1 MARGRMIDQ
10 RFTQSEKLNGVPRD
24 HRLVYASI
32 LPYLDRQGR
41 MCAEP
46 MVVKVTV
53 FRRSDFTIEEIAEA
67 LASLAKADLIR
78 LYSDKDN
85 EAILEYANFL
95 DFNSP
100 NSRERK
106 SDYPGPDDSGALD
119 VRDELLAAALG
130 GPPESPPTDTPRA
143 MHVQGQRDVQG
154 NGTERER
161 LTLNGERKEKDMSA
175 TSADDA
181 PPKPT
186 LETLT
191 EIWNRESGD
200 LRKVR
205 DLEAARNN
213 PDLKRLAKA
222 FLKRHGPRA
231 VEIFT
236 AGISAVRTDPHWLGT
251 RASPVKRSGAPYGLL
266 NYLRHVEDKAEIA
279 AELQATSSGPP
290 AGRTLPARPWED
302 WDIAQHRE
310 TGIVEVINQVLP
322 DGMARMQNGE
332 TWNLSECDR
341 CNN

>member
-1 MARGRMIDQ
+1 MARGRMLSSSLGGS
-10 RFTQSEKLNGVPRD
+10 RKFSRLTNND
-24 HRLVYASI
+24 HRLIYCLLLPHADAYGRVEADADYVKGTVLSRVPVDPETVDAALEEMAEVGLINLYEVDGFWYA
-32 LPYLDRQGR
+32 
-41 MCAEP
+41 EF
-46 MVVKVTV
+46 V
-53 FRRSDFTIEEIAEA
+53 
-67 LASLAKADLIR
+67 
-78 LYSDKDN
+78 
-85 EAILEYANFL
+85 
-95 DFNSP
+95 DFNEHNRTYP
-100 NSRERK
+100 EREAQT
-106 SDYPGPDDSGALD
+106 SIPGPDGNVPQRPPRNDQDTPSQTQTTPKATRKRDSGATKS
-119 VRDELLAAALG
+119 R
-130 GPPESPPTDTPRA
+130 PTTDNVTR
-143 MHVQGQRDVQG
+143 
-154 NGTERER
+154 NKK
-161 LTLNGERKEKDMSA
+161 RKEKVKRKEKEHKDLSA
-175 TSADDA
+175 HADA
-181 PPKPT
+181 PPTFTT
-186 LETLT
+186 LA

-213 PDLKRLAKA
+213 PDLKRLAAA